1 MQLAW
6 IWFGLMALALIGEV
20 MTGTFYLLIVAAGFA
35 VAGGL
40 AYVGM
45 SVAVQIAV
53 CAIAVLVATLL
64 LRKTGVLKKRE
75 VDASANADV
84 NMDVGQTVTID
95 VWTTPHST
103 RVWYRG
109 THWEAELAPG
119 APAIAAPRRYVITHT
134 RGNTLVVSPAA

>member
-35 VAGGL
+35 VAGAL
-40 AYVGM
+40 AYLGM
-45 SVAVQIAV
+45 AVPVQIAM
-53 CAIAVLVATLL
+53 CAIAVLLATLV

-75 VDASANADV
+75 VNASRNADV
-84 NMDVGQTVTID
+84 SMDIGQTVTID
-95 VWTTPHST
+95 TWTTATTT

-109 THWEAELAPG
+109 THWEAEIAPG
-119 APAIAAPRRYVITHT
+119 AVAGPGQYLITQT
-134 RGNTLVVSPAA
+134 RGNTLVVTPQA

>member
-1 MQLAW
+1 MQIAW

-35 VAGGL
+35 VAGAL
-40 AYVGM
+40 AYLGL
-45 SVAVQIAV
+45 SVPLQIAV
-53 CAIAVLVATLL
+53 CAVTVLVATLV
-64 LRKTGVLKKRE
+64 LRKTGVLKKR

-84 NMDVGQTVTID
+84 SMDIGQTLTID
-95 VWTTPHST
+95 AWTTDRSA

-119 APAIAAPRRYVITHT
+119 AAAVPGRYTIIQT
-134 RGNTLVVSPAA
+134 RGNTLVVRPLP